1 MLKTNQIGTIKKYMV
16 TEKKT
21 IIALAKELKV
31 NRGYLSMVLNGTM
44 SNADI
49 EEKVLNWY
57 KNTKQNNRVK
67 RKGKVWKL

>member
-1 MLKTNQIGTIKKYMV
+1 MLKTNQIGAIKKYMV
-16 TEKKT
+16 AERKT
-21 IIALAKELKV
+21 IISLAKELEV

-57 KNTKQNNRVK
+57 KKQNK
-67 RKGKVWKL
+67 K

>member
-57 KNTKQNNRVK
+57 KNTK
-67 RKGKVWKL
+67 

>member
-1 MLKTNQIGTIKKYMV
+1 MLKTNQIGAIKKYMV
-16 TEKKT
+16 AERKT
-21 IIALAKELKV
+21 IIALAKELEV

-57 KNTKQNNRVK
+57 KKQNK
-67 RKGKVWKL
+67 K